1 MRRMIACT
9 FAVLGLAMT
18 SPIALAQSAVKEG
31 EKVLQGT
38 NPSATPAVPGG
49 AAGGAG
55 SAAAADKGDGGPKPA
70 ITLDPNSQPPT
81 TPPPTPVPGN
91 PTAASGGP
99 VSTPK
104 PAVALDPNSQP
115 PTTPVPSNP
124 TAVSDASASPG
135 CPGLSTPVVSGFP
148 QPEVRR
154 SLKGV
159 TSTTLHACISTNR

>member
-81 TPPPTPVPGN
+81 TP
-91 PTAASGGP
+91 
-99 VSTPK
+99 
-104 PAVALDPNSQP
+104 
-115 PTTPVPSNP
+115 VPSNP

-159 TSTTLHACISTNR
+159 TSTTLHACISTNDDHQISLRTQENLKLLHLFVSLLH